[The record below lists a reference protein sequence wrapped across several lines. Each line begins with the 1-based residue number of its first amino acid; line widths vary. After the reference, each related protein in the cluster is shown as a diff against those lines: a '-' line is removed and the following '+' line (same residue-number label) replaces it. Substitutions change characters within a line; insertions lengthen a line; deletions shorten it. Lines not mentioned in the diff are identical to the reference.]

1 VRRRVQ
7 RWGNSLAVRI
17 PADLAE
23 ACALTEGTELEV
35 RHEAGVLVLV
45 PDRLRRRRY
54 ALARLVAGITR
65 RNRPGLV
72 DWGRPRGRET
82 W

>member
-1 VRRRVQ
+1 
-7 RWGNSLAVRI
+7 LAVRI

-45 PDRLRRRRY
+45 PDRRRRRRY

-65 RNRPGLV
+65 RNRPEPV

>member
-1 VRRRVQ
+1 
-7 RWGNSLAVRI
+7 LAVRI

-45 PDRLRRRRY
+45 PDRRRRRRY
-54 ALARLVAGITR
+54 ALSRLVAGITR
-65 RNRPGLV
+65 RNRPELV
-72 DWGRPRGRET
+72 DWGHPRGREI